1 MDTRTQEIAAQ
12 VATKC
17 AVELVGSAA
26 FADTATEAF
35 EILLRD
41 TSKIIFDNIVELATP
56 SGVAVVQAQF
66 PGAEV
71 VTEPTNVTHL
81 AAYQQAG
88 GPAPVPGVQSGS
100 NSSDEAKWQRYF
112 ANPSGYYD
120 NRGNKTNPKSP
131 DFKAKVGG
139 RDAEALWI
147 NSKGTP
153 GWVYA
158 RFGQANPAN
167 EAF

>member
-1 MDTRTQEIAAQ
+1 MDTRTQEIIAQ
-12 VATKC
+12 VAVKG
-17 AVELVGSAA
+17 AVELIGSAA
-26 FADTATEAF
+26 FAETTEEQFAELLQATAT
-35 EILLRD
+35 IVYD
-41 TSKIIFDNIVELATP
+41 TIVHLATP
-56 SGVAVVQAQF
+56 SAVAVVQAQF

-71 VTEPTNVTHL
+71 VPSNVVPISS
-81 AAYQQAG
+81 
-88 GPAPVPGVQSGS
+88 GPAPVPGVASGS